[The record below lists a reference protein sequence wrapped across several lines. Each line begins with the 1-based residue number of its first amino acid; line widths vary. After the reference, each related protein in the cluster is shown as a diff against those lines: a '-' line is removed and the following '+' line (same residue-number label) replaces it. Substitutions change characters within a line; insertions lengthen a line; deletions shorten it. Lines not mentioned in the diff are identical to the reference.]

1 MAPTF
6 DDVWRMF
13 QENAAQMRETAQ
25 RFKETDLKFKE
36 TAQQM
41 QETDR
46 KMQETD
52 RKMQETDRQMK
63 ETDRKIQETDRIVQE
78 VSKKVGALGSRWG
91 EFVEGLVAP
100 ACETIF
106 AERGIPIHKVSRRV
120 KAKLSGGRH
129 MEIDVLVV
137 NTDAVALVEVK
148 SVLTVEAVREHLV
161 RLSEFKDFFL
171 EYANKKVLGAVAGIV
186 IDEDADRFA
195 MNKGLFV
202 LVQSGDTIRII
213 NEREFQPRAW

>member
-1 MAPTF
+1 MPVAPTF

-13 QENAAQMRETAQ
+13 QETAAQMRDTDR
-25 RFKETDLKFKE
+25 RFK
-36 TAQQM
+36 
-41 QETDR
+41 ETDR

-52 RKMQETDRQMK
+52 RKIQEGFARTDAQM
-63 ETDRKIQETDRIVQE
+63 RETDRIVKE
-78 VSKKVGALGSRWG
+78 VSKKIGDLGSRWG

-161 RLSEFKDFFL
+161 RLSEFKDFFQ

-186 IDEDADRFA
+186 IDKDADRFA

-202 LVQSGDTIRII
+202 LVQSGDTIRIT
-213 NEREFQPRAW
+213 NEPEFQPRAW

>member
-1 MAPTF
+1 MPRAPTF

-13 QENAAQMRETAQ
+13 QENAAQMRDTDR
-25 RFKETDLKFKE
+25 RFKETDR
-36 TAQQM
+36 QM
-41 QETDR
+41 QETA
-46 KMQETD
+46 
-52 RKMQETDRQMK
+52 RQMK
-63 ETDRKIQETDRIVQE
+63 ETDLKIQETDRIVKE
-78 VSKKVGALGSRWG
+78 VSKKIGALGSRWG

-148 SVLTVEAVREHLV
+148 SVLTVEAVREHLA

-171 EYANKKVLGAVAGIV
+171 EYADKRVFGAVAGIV
-186 IDEDADRFA
+186 IEEDADRFA

-202 LVQSGDTIRII
+202 IVQSGDTLRIA
-213 NEREFQPRAW
+213 NEPEFQPRAW

>member
-1 MAPTF
+1 MPLAPTF

-25 RFKETDLKFKE
+25 RFKETDLKF
-36 TAQQM
+36 

-46 KMQETD
+46 KT
-52 RKMQETDRQMK
+52 QETDRQMK
-63 ETDRKIQETDRIVQE
+63 ETDRKIQETDRIVKE
-78 VSKKVGALGSRWG
+78 VSKKIGALGSRWG
-91 EFVEGLVAP
+91 NLWKGLVAP

-106 AERGIPIHKVSRRV
+106 AERGIPVHKVSRRV

-171 EYANKKVLGAVAGIV
+171 EYANKKVFGAVAGIV

-213 NEREFQPRAW
+213 E